1 MIHLQGLTK
10 YRERGERE
18 QKIQTEL
25 CFCASSI
32 FHFLYGLCGQVL
44 ETENINLS
52 SIYMNFYIKRLLWSR
67 RKLI

>member
-44 ETENINLS
+44 ETENIISVL
-52 SIYMNFYIKRLLWSR
+52 FT
-67 RKLI
+67 

>member
-44 ETENINLS
+44 ETKYKSQFYLHELS
-52 SIYMNFYIKRLLWSR
+52 YKTFTLE
-67 RKLI
+67 